1 MALPV
6 PSGEMELDLSQSS
19 TVPGEAAALPVCGD
33 SEVSDASS
41 EITPTVSEITP
52 TVPEIEVVS
61 SEDEVVEITELVL
74 STTQEIEKM
83 REEERYGHLYRVQDR
98 QRAREDRLRRVLED
112 IASEDPEARRVRRRS
127 FQAAVYGRF
136 L

>member
-52 TVPEIEVVS
+52 TVIEVVS

-112 IASEDPEARRVRRRS
+112 IAREDPEARRVRRRS
-127 FQAAVYGRF
+127 F
-136 L
+136 

>member
-52 TVPEIEVVS
+52 TVIEVVS

-74 STTQEIEKM
+74 SSTQEIEKM

-112 IASEDPEARRVRRRS
+112 IAREDPEARRVRRRS
-127 FQAAVYGRF
+127 FQTAVYGRF
-136 L
+136 W

>member
-52 TVPEIEVVS
+52 TVIEVVS

>member
-52 TVPEIEVVS
+52 TVIEVVS

-112 IASEDPEARRVRRRS
+112 IAREDPEARRVSRRS